1 MMRLAV
7 IAVGAVAAFA
17 QPAQADP
24 SQADTFEGC
33 TKAERGVITV
43 ALERS
48 ERLALTAATGIG
60 PTPVYTRWFGKYSP
74 SSGELVR
81 RNLKSVV
88 AAIRT
93 GQVTNKCVN
102 IGVGMCDAD
111 TYAFVDPDEAY
122 VLNLCPRFFDMDTM
136 KDLNDASAA
145 IGNGTRS
152 GTIIHE
158 ITHFTV
164 VAGTDDICYSRE
176 VCTDMAFESP
186 QDALMNADSYQY
198 FVEDVTYFGVEGE

>member
-1 MMRLAV
+1 MRWLAA
-7 IAVGAVAAFA
+7 AVVTITA
-17 QPAQADP
+17 QPAIAQQFA
-24 SQADTFEGC
+24 GC
-33 TKAERGVITV
+33 TKAERGVIE
-43 ALERS
+43 ASLERS
-48 ERLALTAATGIG
+48 ERLALAAATAIG
-60 PTPVYTRWFGKYSP
+60 PTPVYTRWFGKFSP
-74 SSGELVR
+74 STGEVVR

-93 GQVTNKCVN
+93 GQVKTECVN
-102 IGVGMCDAD
+102 VGYGLCDAD
-111 TYAFVDPDEAY
+111 TYAFVDPDVPYE
-122 VLNLCPRFFDMDTM
+122 VKLCPRFFVMDTM

-145 IGNGTRS
+145 EGNGTRA

-158 ITHFTV
+158 ITHFTT

-198 FVEDVTYFGVEGE
+198 FVEDVTYFGVKGE